1 MRFKNIR
8 LGVLLPLTGARR
20 VITGHPARDLLAY
33 RLRLLGHRLAAPHG
47 SVPKVVPRVVE
58 LINQR

>member
-33 RLRLLGHRLAAPHG
+33 RLRLLGHRTG
-47 SVPKVVPRVVE
+47 QCPKVVPRVVE